1 MPESNSYLQN
11 KELTTTKF
19 YHLHVHTE
27 YSLLDGAIR
36 LDPLMK
42 RCKEFGM
49 DAVAMTDHGTM
60 FGAASFNEKA
70 IKAGIKPLIGC
81 EMYIAPRT
89 LSDKTSED
97 SKGVNHLVLIAKD
110 REGYSNL
117 CKLASIAQLEG
128 FYYKPRIDREVL
140 PKFSKGLIAL
150 SACLKGE
157 IPQKIL
163 KGTKGDVDASARY
176 YLKIFGEDNFFL
188 EVQHNGIDIQDKVN
202 QGILELSQRL
212 SIPMVA
218 TNDCHYLSKGD
229 VRAHEALLCI
239 QTSDTINNKSRFK
252 FDSDQLYFKSAN
264 EMIRDLGKYKG
275 AIENTWKI
283 VEMCNVEFDNKTYH
297 FPRYTLPKEQNPN
310 SNLLD
315 DNSYRDNSNKESQ
328 TANSQVANIEES
340 VDQIFERQVR
350 DGFQKRLAVI
360 KEKNLNFGEL
370 DEKLYKDRLD
380 YEIGV
385 ILNMGFSGYFLI
397 VADFIRYARE
407 NNIPVGPGRGSAAGS
422 MVAYAME
429 ITALDPIEH
438 GLIFERFL
446 NPARISM
453 PDIDVDFCIEGRDQ
467 VYKYV
472 IDRYGGGQYVS
483 QIITFGKLKAKAVIR
498 DVGRAL
504 GVPLPEVDEI
514 AKMVPEG
521 PKVTLQQALDDVPE
535 ILEKASES
543 PVKQEMIDISLL
555 LEGLPRHASTH
566 AAGVVISDKPLVEY
580 LPLYRGKEGEV
591 VTQFDMNYVEK
602 LGLVKFDF
610 LGLRNLTVIK
620 NTIELI
626 KKSAANDPSHS
637 IEIPDI
643 LNLDLEDKATYQ
655 LLSKADTTGVF
666 QLESSGMKELISRL
680 QPASFSDIVALVALY
695 RPGPLDSGM
704 ADSYVERKH
713 GREKVEYLF
722 PELEPIL
729 KETYGVILYQEQVMK
744 IASVL
749 ANYSMADADGLRKA
763 MGKKIASM
771 MDEHRGLFLKGAKEN
786 NLSEKKASELFD
798 LMEKFG
804 GYGFN
809 KSHSAAYALICFQTA
824 YLKAHYPREYMAALM
839 SSEMSNSESVVK
851 FIDEC
856 RSHAIKVL
864 PPDVNESD
872 AGFTVTYDAIR
883 FGMAAVKNVGSAAID
898 SIVAVRNESGK
909 FKSIYDFCEK
919 VNLSKVNKR
928 VVEALIKCGAFDST
942 GAKRSQLMA
951 VVESALEHG
960 NRIQKE
966 RDDSQMDLFSSMDG
980 KSSAPITIPKLPNIE
995 EWDSSELLA
1004 MEKETLGF
1012 YITGHPLDKYKS
1024 IISRYTNVNSSNL
1037 NEIGDKLTVRMG
1049 GTIRPVKVLQTKKG
1063 DTMAFA
1069 ALEDTYGVVEVVV
1082 FPEVYAQY
1090 SQVIASEGAVIVQ
1103 AEVQKKENG
1112 VKLLAES
1119 IVPME
1124 MAEKEWATTIIIKI
1138 KAFDVNSIEPT
1149 ESNNLKAD
1157 ENTLDKLKNI
1167 FSKYPGNC
1175 NGFLEIQISKSATVI
1190 LQISQDNSLKLS
1202 PDSALFKEV
1211 DALLGLGSIE
1221 TRCSAIKQKEKKKS
1235 WQAKK

>member
-1 MPESNSYLQN
+1 MGLNMTEPSDTSR
-11 KELTTTKF
+11 KIPKF

-36 LDPLMK
+36 LDALMK

-60 FGAASFNEKA
+60 FGAAPFNEKA
-70 IKAGIKPLIGC
+70 TKAGIKPLIGC

-89 LSDKTSED
+89 LNDKTSED
-97 SKGVNHLVLIAKD
+97 SKGLNHLVLIAKD

-117 CKLASIAQLEG
+117 CRLASIAQLEG
-128 FYYKPRIDREVL
+128 FYYKPRVDREL
-140 PKFSKGLIAL
+140 LARYSKGLIAL

-163 KGTKGDVDASARY
+163 RGTTADVDAAAQY
-176 YLKIFGEDNFFL
+176 YLKTFGEDNFFL
-188 EVQHNGIDIQDKVN
+188 EVQHNGIDIQERVN
-202 QGILELSQRL
+202 QGLVELSRRL

-239 QTSDTINNKSRFK
+239 QTGDTVNNKDRFK
-252 FDSDQLYFKSAN
+252 FDSDQLYFKSPE
-264 EMIRDLGKYKG
+264 EMVRDLGSYDG
-275 AIENTWKI
+275 AIDNTGLI
-283 VEMCNVEFDNKTYH
+283 VSMCNVEFDNKTYH
-297 FPRYTLPKEQNPN
+297 FPRYTLPKDETV
-310 SNLLD
+310 
-315 DNSYRDNSNKESQ
+315 KQ
-328 TANSQVANIEES
+328 TADESKVVSECQAASLSNSSNQPIEIEEIVQDES

-350 DGFQKRLAVI
+350 EGFEKRLAVI
-360 KEKNLNFGEL
+360 KEKNPNFSES
-370 DEKLYKDRLD
+370 DEKLYRDRLD
-380 YEIGV
+380 YEISV
-385 ILNMGFSGYFLI
+385 ILDMGFPGYFLI
-397 VADFIRYARE
+397 VADFIRYSRDH
-407 NNIPVGPGRGSAAGS
+407 NIPVGPGRGSAAGS
-422 MVAYAME
+422 MVAYSME

-453 PDIDVDFCIEGRDQ
+453 PDIDVDFCIEGREQ

-472 IDRYGGGQYVS
+472 IDRYGGGDYVS

-514 AKMVPEG
+514 AKLVPEG
-521 PKVTLQQALDDVPE
+521 PKVTLKQALEDVPA
-535 ILEKASES
+535 ILEKAGEN

-626 KKSAANDPSHS
+626 KKSAVNDPSKS
-637 IEIPDI
+637 VKIPDL
-643 LNLDLEDKATYQ
+643 LNLDLSDKATYE
-655 LLSKADTTGVF
+655 LLSRADTTGVF
-666 QLESSGMKELISRL
+666 QLESSGMKELIARL

-713 GREKVEYLF
+713 GREPVEYIF

-856 RSHAIKVL
+856 KSHSIKVL

-872 AGFTVTYDAIR
+872 AGFTVTEDAIR
-883 FGMAAVKNVGSAAID
+883 FGMAAVKNVGSAAIE
-898 SIVAVRNESGK
+898 SIVAVREESGK
-909 FKSIYDFCEK
+909 FKSIYDFCER

-928 VVEALIKCGAFDST
+928 VLEALIKCGAFDST
-942 GAKRSQLMA
+942 GAKRSQLMD

-960 NRIQKE
+960 GRIQKE
-966 RDDSQMDLFSSMDG
+966 KADSQMDLFLTLDG
-980 KSSAPITIPKLPNIE
+980 TSSAPVTIPKLPEIE
-995 EWDSSELLA
+995 EWDSNELLA

-1012 YITGHPLDKYKS
+1012 YITGHPLDKYRN
-1024 IISRYTNVNSSNL
+1024 IILRYTNVNSSTV
-1037 NEIGDKLTVRMG
+1037 NEMNDKTTVRMG

-1063 DTMAFA
+1063 DTMAFT
-1069 ALEDTYGVVEVVV
+1069 ALEDTYGTIEVVV
-1082 FPEVYAQY
+1082 FPEVYAQN
-1090 SQVIASEGAVIVQ
+1090 SQIIASEEPVIVQ
-1103 AEVQKKENG
+1103 AEVQKRENS

-1124 MAEKEWATTIIIKI
+1124 MAEKEWAASVIIK
-1138 KAFDVNSIEPT
+1138 VNGCLDR
-1149 ESNNLKAD
+1149 NRQD
-1157 ENTLDKLKNI
+1157 EHNLDKLKGI
-1167 FSKYPGNC
+1167 IEKYPGNC
-1175 NGFLEIQISKSATVI
+1175 IGFLEIQIS
-1190 LQISQDNSLKLS
+1190 
-1202 PDSALFKEV
+1202 DSASVIIQICDDNRISPEPALFNEV
-1211 DALLGLGSIE
+1211 NALLGYGSIE
-1221 TRCSAIKQKEKKKS
+1221 TRCAAIKQKERKKS
-1235 WQAKK
+1235 WQPKKNG